1 MNFDKE
7 AGKVLDSTMDG
18 KLVIDEKHRAHYLAK
33 SQVIKKYPIANDL
46 PMYLNELFVRRDDA
60 ERVVLS
66 TGLKMTKLSS
76 SKEKM
81 LAQKEQEILEAL
93 KLEPNY
99 D

>member
-1 MNFDKE
+1 
-7 AGKVLDSTMDG
+7 
-18 KLVIDEKHRAHYLAK
+18 
-33 SQVIKKYPIANDL
+33 
-46 PMYLNELFVRRDDA
+46 MYLDELFVRRDDA

-66 TGLKMTKLSS
+66 TGLKMTKLPS

-93 KLEPNY
+93 KLEPDY